1 MNPLALIL
9 LILMGGTLWFWGFL
23 EGRDRPSRTAQRKMT
38 DRALEDLRK
47 EADQQVKKIGLNIAQ
62 SRKEEIYLRYLLCT
76 YIQEDILELPDFN
89 GTQEEALKLAVKI
102 AKDFYSTHEE
112 SFNNNFKEGI
122 EQASMDIINGKTDL
136 NH

>member
-1 MNPLALIL
+1 
-9 LILMGGTLWFWGFL
+9 
-23 EGRDRPSRTAQRKMT
+23 MT

-47 EADQQVKKIGLNIAQ
+47 EADQQVKKIGLNIAE